1 MYRYVFA
8 AILAIAVAAR
18 PAPAQTGQLDASP
31 TLFTVMAAINM
42 CGYDADL
49 DSPNTHPLRKAV
61 RAELAKRN
69 IPSLPALKEFV
80 ARHRRPNDTAELS
93 QYISFGLTAGPPP
106 NFEIKLRD
114 VDIPPDVSLLK
125 ELSPLL
131 AQFYQ
136 EADIADLWKRSQPA
150 IEQYVERYHK
160 PVSDAVLESNIY
172 LRQQTSGFSGRHFQV
187 FLELLAAP
195 NQVQSRSYG
204 NEYTVVVTPSPTP
217 RVFEVRHAY
226 LMYLLDGLATR
237 NQEIL
242 NRKRGL
248 LEYAQ
253 RARTLPEL
261 YQSDFLLLATA
272 SLVKAVEARLDKQP
286 QAVNEALLEGY
297 ILTPYFSEQLR
308 LYEKQEE
315 AMLLYYHEMVT
326 GIDLRTESAR
336 LSKVAFNEEPEVET
350 RAAPEPAAAPPL
362 TGPAKTLDEAEQL
375 YRANNFED
383 AKKLFLAVLQE
394 TDLRPM
400 HAAAYY
406 GLGRIAVRQNDPE
419 SGERLLT
426 KALALEP
433 EPWIKGWTLI
443 FLGRLSLAAGEK
455 EEALKH
461 FQSVLQVDGA
471 SDEAR
476 KQAQIGIEQSSKQ

>member
-1 MYRYVFA
+1 
-8 AILAIAVAAR
+8 
-18 PAPAQTGQLDASP
+18 
-31 TLFTVMAAINM
+31 MAAINM

-125 ELSPLL
+125 DLSPLL
-131 AQFYQ
+131 AQFYE
-136 EADIADLWKRSQPA
+136 EANIADLWKRSQPA
-150 IEQYVERYHK
+150 IDQYVERYHA
-160 PVSDAVLESNIY
+160 PVTDAVLQSNLY
-172 LRQQTSGFSGRHFQV
+172 LRQQTSGATGRHFQV

-237 NQEIL
+237 EQEVL
-242 NRKRGL
+242 NRKKGL

-261 YQSDFLLLATA
+261 YKSDILLLTTA
-272 SLVKAVEARLDKQP
+272 CLVKAVEARLDKHP
-286 QAVNEALLEGY
+286 EAVNEALLEGY
-297 ILTPYFSEQLR
+297 ILTPYFSEQLQ
-308 LYEKQEE
+308 LYEKQEQ

-336 LSKVAFNEEPEVET
+336 LSKVTFNPEPEVQ
-350 RAAPEPAAAPPL
+350 AKPVPEPSAPTL
-362 TGPAKTLDEAEQL
+362 TGPAKTLDDAEQL
-375 YRANNFED
+375 YRANDFEG

-394 TDLRPM
+394 TDLRPV

-419 SGERLLT
+419 TGERLLA
-426 KALALEP
+426 KALELEP

-443 FLGRLSLAAGEK
+443 FLGRLSLAAGEN

-461 FQSVLQVDGA
+461 FRSVLQVDGA
-471 SDEAR
+471 SEEAR
-476 KQAQIGIEQSSKQ
+476 KQAQIGIEQSSKRQ